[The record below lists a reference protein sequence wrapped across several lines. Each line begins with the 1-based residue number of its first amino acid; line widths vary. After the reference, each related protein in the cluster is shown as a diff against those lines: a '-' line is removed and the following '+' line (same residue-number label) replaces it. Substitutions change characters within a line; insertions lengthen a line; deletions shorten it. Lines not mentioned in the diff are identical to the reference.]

1 MQYKLNMYRINTFN
15 LILDF
20 RDFLKSNRKTLV
32 VIIIVNLLALILGIR
47 AAFAVCDAG
56 VYLYAHPT
64 NVFKLLTDKTS
75 IFGYFFISLITYI
88 TVLTLIVLSSVNFLL
103 SYLALAVLF
112 FRSYLFSLHLC
123 LYIMFLKLS
132 VLPFAIVCLIP
143 CYIVSMF
150 LFSAVAI
157 LSINRARDARLY
169 GAGCGNSFPLYMQ
182 KMIIPATMLV
192 ILTVLCAVL
201 SYFLTL
207 GIIL

>member
-1 MQYKLNMYRINTFN
+1 MYRINSFN
-15 LILDF
+15 LLLDF
-20 RDFLKSNRKTLV
+20 RDFLKSNKKTLI
-32 VIIIVNLLALILGIR
+32 VILIVNLLAIILGIR
-47 AAFAVCDAG
+47 AAFAVHDAG
-56 VYLYAHPT
+56 IYLYAHPT

-75 IFGYFFISLITYI
+75 IFGYFFISLITYLA
-88 TVLTLIVLSSVNFLL
+88 VLALIALSSIHFLL

-132 VLPFAIVCLIP
+132 VLPFVIVCLIP
-143 CYIVSMF
+143 CYIASMF

-157 LSINRARDARLY
+157 FAINRAQDARRY
-169 GAGCGNSFPLYMQ
+169 GAGCGNSFPLFMQ
-182 KMIIPATMLV
+182 KMLLPIIILI
-192 ILTVLCAVL
+192 ILTILCAVL